1 MGFPTFEN
9 EINAKY
15 AKLMSDLQAYPAWQ
29 ARVKAEVEPIIKL
42 LSDQTIF
49 NQDKIQQSPF
59 ANFDKNAYFK

>member
-1 MGFPTFEN
+1 MVASRAMVPW
-9 EINAKY
+9 
-15 AKLMSDLQAYPAWQ
+15 QAYPAWQ

-49 NQDKIQQSPF
+49 DQDKIQQSPF

>member
-1 MGFPTFEN
+1 
-9 EINAKY
+9 
-15 AKLMSDLQAYPAWQ
+15 MSDLQAYPAWQ

-49 NQDKIQQSPF
+49 DQDKIQQSPF